1 MSNAHSA
8 PRRAIVPRLIRVLSI
23 PIIVFWVLVAVGL
36 GLLAPSLDAVAD
48 KHSVSLA
55 PQNSP
60 AFHGMMN
67 IGHVFKQFDS
77 DSTAMVVLEG
87 QDKLGDSA
95 HVFYNQ
101 IVAKLHA
108 DRGHVENIQ
117 DFWSDPLTAAGSQS
131 PDGKAAYVQVFLVG
145 AQGTGPSKKSVAAV
159 RNIVA
164 SVPSPPGVKAYVAGN
179 TVLNADV
186 SVAGHKSLQ
195 LMAVVSIGVILA
207 MLLIVYRSVAT
218 AMLSLSIVGIEL
230 FAAQG
235 ITATAGNLNIIGL
248 TPYAVS
254 MVTMLTIAAGTD
266 YVIFLLGRY
275 QEARSA
281 GQDSE
286 DAFYTAYHG
295 VSHVIL
301 GSGLTIAGACMCL
314 TMCTL
319 PYFTSMGLPCAIAL
333 LVIVAAALTLAPAIL
348 AVGSRFGLLDAKR
361 ELATRGWRKVGTAV
375 VRWPVPIIVVTLAI
389 AIIGFVSLLTYVP
402 QYNDE
407 KFTPPD
413 MPANVAM
420 KAAERH
426 FSQARMNPE
435 LLMLEADHDLRNPA
449 DMLVID
455 RVAKSVFHLHGIE
468 RVQTITRPLG
478 APIEHS
484 SIPFQIAMQNSGTL
498 QTAKIQNDNT
508 AQMLEQADELSKTVA
523 NMEHMY
529 EIMKQLTATTHD
541 IVAQTH
547 DIVDT
552 TNELRDHIADFDDFF
567 RPIRS
572 YFYWDKHCFDIP
584 SCWSLRSIFDT
595 LDGIDEL
602 ADQLQVMT
610 GSLDHLDQLMPQ
622 ILATLPPTIASMKTM
637 RDFMVSTHS
646 TMAGIQ
652 AHQQELAEGSTLMGN
667 YFDEAKNDDSF
678 YLPPEVFKNPDF
690 ERGLKMFV
698 SPDGKAVRLII
709 THQGDPASVAGIEH
723 VAGIKASRRGRRQG
737 HPAGEREGL
746 TGRYRLAL
754 QRHAE
759 RCHRRLVDRLHRL
772 HDPDLRDHAVDHPQC
787 GGRPDHRQHGRRLAG
802 HRVWTVRAAVAGHP
816 GTRLAMDRDPAVDR
830 DPARRRFGLQPAGGL
845 AAQGRD
851 PRRTQHRHH
860 PRHGR
865 HRARGHRRRPG
876 VRVHHDVDDRQ
887 RPARGRPAGHDHR
900 HRPAGRHA
908 HRAIVHDPLDRRS
921 AGTLVL
927 VAIEHLQDR
936 GERRSRARIRREHRA
951 DFKAGDGVNCR
962 SSKLETALASPD
974 RDT

>member
-8 PRRAIVPRLIRVLSI
+8 QRRPVIARLIHVLSI

-36 GLLAPSLDAVAD
+36 GLLAPSLDDVAD
-48 KHSVSLA
+48 KHSVSMA

-60 AFHGMMN
+60 AFQGMMN

-95 HVFYNQ
+95 HQFYNQ

-108 DRGHVENIQ
+108 DRGHVENVQ

-159 RNIVA
+159 RDIVA
-164 SVPSPPGVKAYVAGN
+164 SVPAPPGVKAYVAGN

-195 LMAVVSIGVILA
+195 LMAAVSIGVIVV
-207 MLLIVYRSVAT
+207 MLLIVYRSVVT
-218 AMLSLSIVGIEL
+218 AMLSLVIVGIEL

-254 MVTMLTIAAGTD
+254 MVTMLAIAAGTD

-314 TMCTL
+314 TMATL
-319 PYFTSMGLPCAIAL
+319 PYFNSMGLPCAIAL

-348 AVGSRFGLLDAKR
+348 AVGSRFGLLDPKR
-361 ELATRGWRKVGTAV
+361 ELSTRGWRKVGTAV
-375 VRWPVPIIVVTLAI
+375 VRWPVPIMVVTLAI
-389 AIIGFVSLLTYVP
+389 AIIGFISLLTYVP
-402 QYNDE
+402 RYNDE
-407 KFTPPD
+407 KFTPTD

-523 NMEHMY
+523 TMQHMY
-529 EIMKQLTATTHD
+529 ETMKDLTATTHD
-541 IVAQTH
+541 TISKTH
-547 DIVDT
+547 DIMDT
-552 TNELRDHIADFDDFF
+552 TNQLRDQIANFDDFF
-567 RPIRS
+567 RPLRA
-572 YFYWDKHCFDIP
+572 YFYWEKHCFDIP
-584 SCWSLRSIFDT
+584 VCWALRSIFDA
-595 LDGIDEL
+595 LDGIDQI
-602 ADQLQVMT
+602 ADKFGDLT
-610 GSLDHLDQLMPQ
+610 KSLDHLDALMPK
-622 ILATLPPTIASMKTM
+622 ILADLPPTIASMMKM
-637 RDFMVSTHS
+637 RDFMVATHS

-652 AHQQELAEGSTLMGN
+652 AHQQELAQGSTLMGN

-698 SPDGKAVRLII
+698 SPDGNAVRFII
-709 THQGDPASVAGIEH
+709 THQGDPASVDGIKH
-723 VAGIKASRRGRRQG
+723 VAGIKQTVADAVKGTPLENAKVSLAGTASLYSDMQTGVTVDLLIACISSMILIFAIMLLITRSVVAALVIIGTVAASLGTACGLSVLLWQDILGLGVQWIVIPLSIVILLAVGSDYNLLVVSRLKEEIHAGLNTGIIRGMGATGRVVTAAGMVFAFTMMSMIVSELRVVGQLG
-737 HPAGEREGL
+737 MTIGIGLLVDTLIVRSFMTPSIAAALGRWFWWPLNTFKITHPAKPTHQPE
-746 TGRYRLAL
+746 
-754 QRHAE
+754 
-759 RCHRRLVDRLHRL
+759 
-772 HDPDLRDHAVDHPQC
+772 PDSNTAPIPQ
-787 GGRPDHRQHGRRLAG
+787 LS
-802 HRVWTVRAAVAGHP
+802 
-816 GTRLAMDRDPAVDR
+816 TR
-830 DPARRRFGLQPAGGL
+830 
-845 AAQGRD
+845 
-851 PRRTQHRHH
+851 
-860 PRHGR
+860 
-865 HRARGHRRRPG
+865 
-876 VRVHHDVDDRQ
+876 
-887 RPARGRPAGHDHR
+887 
-900 HRPAGRHA
+900 
-908 HRAIVHDPLDRRS
+908 
-921 AGTLVL
+921 
-927 VAIEHLQDR
+927 
-936 GERRSRARIRREHRA
+936 
-951 DFKAGDGVNCR
+951 
-962 SSKLETALASPD
+962 
-974 RDT
+974 

>member
-1 MSNAHSA
+1 MSNGHSA
-8 PRRAIVPRLIRVLSI
+8 PRRPIVARLIRVLSI

-60 AFHGMMN
+60 AFQGMMN

-95 HVFYNQ
+95 HRFYNQ
-101 IVAKLHA
+101 IVTKLHA
-108 DRGHVENIQ
+108 DRGHVENVQ

-145 AQGTGPSKKSVAAV
+145 AQGTGPSKNSVAD
-159 RNIVA
+159 
-164 SVPSPPGVKAYVAGN
+164 VAGN

-195 LMAVVSIGVILA
+195 LMAVVSIGVILV
-207 MLLIVYRSVAT
+207 MLLIVYRSVVT
-218 AMLSLSIVGIEL
+218 AILALVIVGIEL

-286 DAFYTAYHG
+286 EAFYTAYHG

-333 LVIVAAALTLAPAIL
+333 LVIVAAALTLGPAIL
-348 AVGSRFGLLDAKR
+348 AVGARFGLLDAKR
-361 ELATRGWRKVGTAV
+361 ELSTRGWRKVGTAV
-375 VRWPVPIIVVTLAI
+375 VRWPVPIMVVTLAI
-389 AIIGFVSLLTYVP
+389 AIIGFISLLTYVP

-407 KFTPPD
+407 KFTPTD

-420 KAAERH
+420 TAAERH

-435 LLMLEADHDLRNPA
+435 LLMLQADHDLRNPA

-484 SIPFQIAMQNSGTL
+484 SIPFQIAMQNSSTL

-523 NMEHMY
+523 TMQHMY
-529 EIMKQLTATTHD
+529 ETMKDLTATTHD
-541 IVAQTH
+541 TISKTH
-547 DIVDT
+547 EIMDT
-552 TNELRDHIADFDDFF
+552 TNQLRDQIANFDDFF
-567 RPIRS
+567 RPLRA
-572 YFYWDKHCFDIP
+572 YFYWEKHCFDIP
-584 SCWSLRSIFDT
+584 VCWALRSIFDA
-595 LDGIDEL
+595 LAGIDQL
-602 ADQLQVMT
+602 ADKFGDLT
-610 GSLDHLDQLMPQ
+610 KSLDHLDALMPK
-622 ILATLPPTIASMKTM
+622 ILADLP
-637 RDFMVSTHS
+637 
-646 TMAGIQ
+646 
-652 AHQQELAEGSTLMGN
+652 
-667 YFDEAKNDDSF
+667 
-678 YLPPEVFKNPDF
+678 
-690 ERGLKMFV
+690 
-698 SPDGKAVRLII
+698 
-709 THQGDPASVAGIEH
+709 
-723 VAGIKASRRGRRQG
+723 
-737 HPAGEREGL
+737 
-746 TGRYRLAL
+746 
-754 QRHAE
+754 
-759 RCHRRLVDRLHRL
+759 
-772 HDPDLRDHAVDHPQC
+772 
-787 GGRPDHRQHGRRLAG
+787 
-802 HRVWTVRAAVAGHP
+802 
-816 GTRLAMDRDPAVDR
+816 
-830 DPARRRFGLQPAGGL
+830 
-845 AAQGRD
+845 
-851 PRRTQHRHH
+851 
-860 PRHGR
+860 
-865 HRARGHRRRPG
+865 
-876 VRVHHDVDDRQ
+876 
-887 RPARGRPAGHDHR
+887 
-900 HRPAGRHA
+900 
-908 HRAIVHDPLDRRS
+908 
-921 AGTLVL
+921 
-927 VAIEHLQDR
+927 
-936 GERRSRARIRREHRA
+936 
-951 DFKAGDGVNCR
+951 
-962 SSKLETALASPD
+962 
-974 RDT
+974 

>member
-1 MSNAHSA
+1 
-8 PRRAIVPRLIRVLSI
+8 
-23 PIIVFWVLVAVGL
+23 
-36 GLLAPSLDAVAD
+36 
-48 KHSVSLA
+48 
-55 PQNSP
+55 
-60 AFHGMMN
+60 
-67 IGHVFKQFDS
+67 
-77 DSTAMVVLEG
+77 MVVLEG

-101 IVAKLHA
+101 IVTKLHA
-108 DRGHVENIQ
+108 DRGHVENVQ

-145 AQGTGPSKKSVAAV
+145 AQGTGPSKQSVAAV
-159 RNIVA
+159 RHIVA

-195 LMAVVSIGVILA
+195 LMALVSIGVILA
-207 MLLIVYRSVAT
+207 MLLIVYRSVVT
-218 AMLSLSIVGIEL
+218 AILALVIVGIEL

-281 GQDSE
+281 GQGRE

-319 PYFTSMGLPCAIAL
+319 PYFNSMGLPCAIAL

-361 ELATRGWRKVGTAV
+361 ALSTRGWRKVGTAV

-407 KFTPPD
+407 KFTPTD

-508 AQMLEQADELSKTVA
+508 AQMLEQADELTKTIA

-529 EIMKQLTATTHD
+529 ELMKKLTATTHD

-572 YFYWDKHCFDIP
+572 YFYWEKHCFDIP

-595 LDGIDEL
+595 LDGIDKL

-610 GSLDHLDQLMPQ
+610 GSLEHLDQLMPQ
-622 ILATLPPTIASMKTM
+622 VLATLPPTIESMKTM
-637 RDFMVSTHS
+637 RDFMVATHS

-652 AHQQELAEGSTLMGN
+652 AHQQELAQGSTLMGN

-723 VAGIKASRRGRRQG
+723 VAGIKEAVADAVKGTPLENAKVSLAGTASLYSDMQNGVTVDLLIACIACMILIFAIMLLITRSVVAALVIVSTVAASLGTACGLSVLLWQDILGLGLQWIVIPLSIVILLAVGSDYNLLVVSRLKEEIHAGLNTGIIRGMG
-737 HPAGEREGL
+737 A
-746 TGRYRLAL
+746 TGRVVTAAGLVFAFTMMSMIVSDLRVVGQLGMTIGIGL
-754 QRHAE
+754 
-759 RCHRRLVDRLHRL
+759 LVDTLIVRSFMTPSIAAALGRWFWWPL
-772 HDPDLRDHAVDHPQC
+772 NTFKIVER
-787 GGRPDHRQHGRRLAG
+787 GGPEPASDAN
-802 HRVWTVRAAVAGHP
+802 TAP
-816 GTRLAMDRDPAVDR
+816 ISKPAMV
-830 DPARRRFGLQPAGGL
+830 
-845 AAQGRD
+845 
-851 PRRTQHRHH
+851 
-860 PRHGR
+860 
-865 HRARGHRRRPG
+865 
-876 VRVHHDVDDRQ
+876 
-887 RPARGRPAGHDHR
+887 
-900 HRPAGRHA
+900 
-908 HRAIVHDPLDRRS
+908 
-921 AGTLVL
+921 
-927 VAIEHLQDR
+927 
-936 GERRSRARIRREHRA
+936 
-951 DFKAGDGVNCR
+951 
-962 SSKLETALASPD
+962 
-974 RDT
+974 